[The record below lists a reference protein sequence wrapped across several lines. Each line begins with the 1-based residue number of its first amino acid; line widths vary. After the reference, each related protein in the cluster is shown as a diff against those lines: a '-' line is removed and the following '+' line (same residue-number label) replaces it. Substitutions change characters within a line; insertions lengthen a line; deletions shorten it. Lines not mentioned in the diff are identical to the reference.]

1 MYVPLLSVLQVLF
14 HHTAHLTLF
23 STKSNLL
30 VSLLTK
36 HPPIAVDC
44 WPPKHRRSSPSVS
57 LCLLP
62 ALTPDHKVICKH
74 LNPFSISQRLL

>member
-1 MYVPLLSVLQVLF
+1 MYVPSLSFLQVLF

-23 STKSNLL
+23 SIEPNPL

-36 HPPIAVDC
+36 HPPLLWTVG
-44 WPPKHRRSSPSVS
+44 PKPRRSSPSVS

-62 ALTPDHKVICKH
+62 ALTTDHKVICKH